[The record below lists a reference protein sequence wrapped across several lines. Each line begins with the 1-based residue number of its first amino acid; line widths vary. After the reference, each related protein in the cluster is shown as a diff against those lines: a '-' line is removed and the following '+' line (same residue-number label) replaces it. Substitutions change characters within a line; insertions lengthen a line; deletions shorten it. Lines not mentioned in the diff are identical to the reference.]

1 MGEKMVGGIQPFAS
15 SGFDG
20 MTEVQGV
27 PVDDDGG
34 EQVESGDPVVL
45 TLGGA
50 VADLALAADAQ
61 GILQCMVRF
70 AFVEADLRSALHA
83 GIEYPFD
90 DEQRPLDPTNLA
102 QCGCQIVLAR
112 IGGELAQDAARR
124 NLPRAHGGRA
134 AEQVGPV
141 EGIAWMVR

>member
-20 MTEVQGV
+20 MAEVQGV

-70 AFVEADLRSALHA
+70 AFVGSTSRFVTRTAVS
-83 GIEYPFD
+83 
-90 DEQRPLDPTNLA
+90 
-102 QCGCQIVLAR
+102 
-112 IGGELAQDAARR
+112 
-124 NLPRAHGGRA
+124 
-134 AEQVGPV
+134 
-141 EGIAWMVR
+141 